1 MAGWFLS
8 HDHFVVDYFMDKIYL
23 FYALNYLLMIAMP
36 ILLARII
43 KARRAVSWGLFG
55 VGALSFVLSQVG
67 HIPFNWLIL
76 KRFAWVP
83 VDNIVAVAI
92 FAGLSAG
99 VFEEGMRYLAYRFF
113 APDART
119 WGKGLM
125 VGAGHGGIEAIL
137 LGVLGG
143 WTVIQLALIQNGYF
157 LDQIPLDTMPAV
169 QAQITAVFTAAWY
182 DALLGA
188 VERFFALCIQLS
200 LSLLVMQQFVRGQRK
215 WLIIAIL
222 WHAFV
227 DALAVYSISNWGV
240 YVTEAL
246 VAGTA
251 VISLGI
257 IFWLKTPEPVEVE
270 PEPLPPVGP
279 AAPLEME
286 IGTDTLENSRYT

>member
-1 MAGWFLS
+1 
-8 HDHFVVDYFMDKIYL
+8 MDTIYL

-36 ILLARII
+36 ILLARMI
-43 KARRAVSWGLFG
+43 KARRTVSWDLFG

-76 KRFAWVP
+76 QRLAWVP
-83 VDNIVAVAI
+83 VDNIAAVAI

-99 VFEEGMRYLAYRFF
+99 VFEEVMRYLAYRFF

-125 VGAGHGGIEAIL
+125 VGAGHGGTEAIL

-143 WTVIQLALIQNGYF
+143 WTVIQLALIQNGF
-157 LDQIPLDTMPAV
+157 LVDQVPLDVMPAV
-169 QAQITAVFTAAWY
+169 QEQITAVFTAPWY
-182 DALLGA
+182 NALLGA
-188 VERFFALCIQLS
+188 VERFFALCIQVS
-200 LSLLVMQQFVRGQRK
+200 LSLLVLQQFVRGQRK

-222 WHAFV
+222 WHAFI
-227 DALAVYSISNWGV
+227 DALAVYAISNWGV

-257 IFWLKTPEPVEVE
+257 IYWLNTPDPVEAE
-270 PEPLPPVGP
+270 PDPLPPVGP
-279 AAPLEME
+279 AAPFEME
-286 IGTDTLENSRYT
+286 IGADTLDNSRYTG

>member
-1 MAGWFLS
+1 
-8 HDHFVVDYFMDKIYL
+8 MDTIYL
-23 FYALNYLLMIAMP
+23 FYTLNYSLMIAMP
-36 ILLARII
+36 FLLARII
-43 KARRAVSWGLFG
+43 KAKRRVNWGLFG
-55 VGALSFVLSQVG
+55 IGALTFVLSQVG

-76 KRFAWVP
+76 QQFAWVP

-99 VFEEGMRYLAYRFF
+99 FFEEGTRYLAYRFF

-125 VGAGHGGIEAIL
+125 MGAGHGGIEAIL

-143 WTVIQLALIQNGYF
+143 WTVIQLVLIRNGYL
-157 LDQIPLDTMPAV
+157 LDQIPSDVMPAV
-169 QAQITAVFTAAWY
+169 QAQITAVFTASWY

-188 VERFFALCIQLS
+188 VERLFALCIQVS

-222 WHAFV
+222 WHAII
-227 DALAVYSISNWGV
+227 DALAVYAISNWGI

-257 IFWLKTPEPVEVE
+257 IFWLKTPEPVEAE

-286 IGTDTLENSRYT
+286 IGAESLDKSRYTG